1 MRKDPLRVGFLYH
14 ICTKSIAGYK
24 VFRSDEDY
32 SRMREMLRY
41 YAIDSP
47 PVRFSLYEKLISIGG
62 VSSIEGVSSG
72 NRLIDIIAY
81 CIMPTHIHLVL
92 CELKEAGISSFM
104 KKLLDSYTRYFNI
117 KNNRKGPL
125 WQGRFKSIL
134 IKTDE
139 QLLHL
144 TRYIHLNP
152 TSDGL
157 VDKPEDWEYSSYRE
171 YLNRTDKPLCNYA
184 PYLKV
189 NPETYKIFVEDMQDY
204 QRRLSEIKHLLLD

>member
-1 MRKDPLRVGFLYH
+1 
-14 ICTKSIAGYK
+14 
-24 VFRSDEDY
+24 
-32 SRMREMLRY
+32 MREMIRY

-47 PVRFSLYEKLISIGG
+47 PAKFSLYKRLISTRGT
-62 VSSIEGVSSG
+62 SPIEELPGE

-92 CELKEAGISSFM
+92 CELKETGISGFM
-104 KKLLDSYTRYFNI
+104 RKLLDSYTRYFNI
-117 KNNRKGPL
+117 KNSRKGPL

-157 VDKPEDWEYSSYRE
+157 VDRPEDWEYSSYRE
-171 YLNRTDKPLCNYA
+171 YLNRADRPLCNYA
-184 PYLKV
+184 PYLTV
-189 NPETYKIFVEDMQDY
+189 NPEAYKAFVEDIQDY
-204 QRRLSEIKHLLLD
+204 QRRLSEIKHLILD